1 MVLYKRRF
9 NNLISLNGGSTLYFI
24 DSKKITTNLVYMDSL
39 LQTFESEQDW
49 KKDSIHEL
57 AVARI
62 ANVLIEAVID
72 VGNTLIDGFIMRDP
86 GSYEDIIDILVDE
99 KVITAEMDAPLKALI
114 GHRRVL
120 VRDVLE
126 VDVEA
131 LIQTMNAT
139 LATLK
144 QFKPAVE
151 IYVER
156 EAGIVVT
163 AFIPEED

>member
-1 MVLYKRRF
+1 MLLYKRRF
-9 NNLISLNGGSTLYFI
+9 NKLISLNGGSTLYFI

-39 LQTFESEQDW
+39 LTTFESQQDW

-99 KVITAEMDAPLKALI
+99 KVITPEMDAPLKALI
-114 GHRRVL
+114 SHRRVL
-120 VRDVLE
+120 VRDILE
-126 VDVEA
+126 VNIDA
-131 LIQTMNAT
+131 LLATMNEV
-139 LATLK
+139 LPTLK

-151 IYVER
+151 AFVEK

-163 AFIPEED
+163 AFIPEEN

>member
-1 MVLYKRRF
+1 M
-9 NNLISLNGGSTLYFI
+9 YFI
-24 DSKKITTNLVYMDSL
+24 DSKKITNNLNYMDSVL
-39 LQTFESEQDW
+39 NTFESKQNWEADAVT
-49 KKDSIHEL
+49 EL

-62 ANVLIEAVID
+62 ANVLIESIID

-99 KVITAEMDAPLKALI
+99 KVITTEMEAPIKQLI

-120 VRDVLE
+120 VRDILE
-126 VDVEA
+126 VDVTA
-131 LIQTMNAT
+131 LILTLQAS

-144 QFKPAVE
+144 QFKPSVE
-151 IYVER
+151 VYVEK

-163 AFIPEED
+163 AFIPEEQ